1 MRLTPGEK
9 QLFLSASAYLS
20 LGCICLLSLQ
30 MAWTGFVS
38 SDDAYY
44 VEAGLGWF
52 EQFPYVAHH
61 FGTVRAAIA
70 IPIALM
76 IYLFGE
82 SELSVTLSTALFL
95 VATAG
100 LTLFMLGNLVG
111 RVAALLTCLV
121 LVTLPIFSLKATI
134 PCADLPELFF
144 AALSFWLFWRAC
156 WAKRRVALLLVSGIS
171 AGFAFSAHELTIALL
186 LFYLVLFLR
195 AYKIPRKTYLW
206 MAVGFATV
214 IIAES
219 IYYWITTGNPAHRF
233 MLLLHATTVHDRTQV
248 GFLEIAAG
256 GTLHMWEPIDPLVML
271 LTHHDFGILGWMSI
285 PAVWWL
291 VAYQWQN
298 PSKPVS
304 LARLA
309 LGFSLTWCIVSAV
322 LLRDMILLP
331 RYYMVAAYCLLIVCA
346 VWASTQL
353 WPQRQRLAI
362 GMLTISLIAN
372 LLSIAIDNK
381 NPRFAERS
389 LVAHLKRT
397 QGTVITDPLTA
408 HNTEWY
414 CRWEGVDC
422 SRIIAGV
429 PKPKATYFWN
439 PKATSTP
446 NRFVPKDAL
455 ADYQPTPLWE
465 ELWSQ
470 EESPRLIV
478 TLLRLMGLSNVLPA
492 AILGKLSH
500 PNPTVH
506 LYIVPEFP
514 E

>member
-1 MRLTPGEK
+1 MRLNLGEK
-9 QLFLSASAYLS
+9 QLFQSVIAYLG
-20 LGCICLLSLQ
+20 LGGICLLSLQ

-111 RVAALLTCLV
+111 RAAALLTCLV
-121 LVTLPIFSLKATI
+121 LVTLPIFALKATI
-134 PCADLPELFF
+134 PCADIPELFF

-156 WAKRRVALLLVSGIS
+156 WAKKRVALLLVSGIS
-171 AGFAFSAHELTIALL
+171 AGFAFSAHELTIALIF
-186 LFYLVLFLR
+186 FYLVLFLR
-195 AYKIPRKTYLW
+195 AYKIPRHTYLW
-206 MAVGFATV
+206 MALGFAAV

-233 MLLLHATTVHDRTQV
+233 MLLLHATTVHDRVQV

-256 GTLHMWEPIDPLVML
+256 GTLHIWGPIDPLVML
-271 LTHHDFGILGWMSI
+271 LTHHDFGILGWASI
-285 PAVWWL
+285 PAIWWL

-298 PSKPVS
+298 PSKPVA

-309 LGFSLTWCIVSAV
+309 LGFSLAWCIISAV

-353 WPQRQRLAI
+353 WPQWQRLAI
-362 GMLTISLIAN
+362 GMVTISLIAN

-389 LVAHLKRT
+389 LVAHLKRS
-397 QGTVITDPLTA
+397 QGTVFTDPLTA
-408 HNTEWY
+408 HNAEWY

-429 PKPKATYFWN
+429 PKPEAAYFWN
-439 PKATSTP
+439 PKATSVP
-446 NRFVPKDAL
+446 NRFVSKDEL
-455 ADYQPTPLWE
+455 AHYRPSPSWE
-465 ELWSQ
+465 KMWSLD
-470 EESPRLIV
+470 ESPRPITILIK
-478 TLLRLMGLSNVLPA
+478 LMRLTKVVPA
-492 AILGKLSH
+492 SLWGKLSH
-500 PNPTVH
+500 PNPAVL
-506 LYIVPEFP
+506 LYIVRE
-514 E
+514 